1 MNLCFVD
8 RANAHSIWSLID
20 VISLELIRTGNTV
33 TYCRLVD
40 SSLGNTRA
48 VPHGIKCH
56 DIIVPKNKSALHLFA
71 QSILFFLKFRKF
83 VGKNNFDIL
92 HTNFVMPGA
101 FARAIAYKK
110 IPIIITTHH
119 ELFGSMS
126 MHWRL
131 ILKFTQKFCDSA
143 VYISDQVYGSF
154 SDIKGFAK
162 KDIVIKN
169 GVDVKNLRNLALNS
183 EKEED
188 IVKIICPGRLVN
200 EKGQMLLIEAMP
212 EILKQYPNAQL
223 FLLGEGP
230 DEWLLKQKS
239 NLLRVSDS
247 VFFLGWVA
255 KKETMCHI
263 ANSDLMIVPSDGTQ
277 EGFGLVVAEAM
288 ALGTPLICSNIPV
301 FREVADNTINYFS
314 AGDHREL
321 SKVAISCLM
330 NKNQTKEIASNAY
343 SRVNEFFDQNIM
355 IDEYIKL
362 YDKLVMSN
370 LKNEI

>member
-1 MNLCFVD
+1 
-8 RANAHSIWSLID
+8 
-20 VISLELIRTGNTV
+20 
-33 TYCRLVD
+33 
-40 SSLGNTRA
+40 
-48 VPHGIKCH
+48 
-56 DIIVPKNKSALHLFA
+56 
-71 QSILFFLKFRKF
+71 

-169 GVDVKNLRNLALNS
+169 GVDVKNLRNLALN
-183 EKEED
+183 
-188 IVKIICPGRLVN
+188 

-212 EILKQYPNAQL
+212 AILKQYPNAQL

-255 KKETMCHI
+255 KKETMYHI

-288 ALGTPLICSNIPV
+288 ALGTPLICSDIPV
-301 FREVADNTINYFS
+301 FKEVSGNTVSYFPV
-314 AGDHREL
+314 GDYQEL
-321 SKVAISCLM
+321 SKVIISSLI
-330 NKNQTKEIASNAY
+330 NKELTKEMTVDAF
-343 SRVNEFFDQNIM
+343 SRVNASFDQRVM
-355 IDEYIKL
+355 VSKYINL
-362 YDKLVMSN
+362 YNDLI
-370 LKNEI
+370 NEGIEAK